1 MKKNRKMYTKQRNYC
16 GSLIRKT
23 KKTYYENLD
32 ERTFFWKTVKP
43 LISEKFN
50 ARERISLSKNAEIA
64 KTEKGTPK
72 VFSNYFGNI
81 VKNLNIS

>member
-32 ERTFFWKTVKP
+32 ERTFF
-43 LISEKFN
+43 LEN
-50 ARERISLSKNAEIA
+50 SKAFDI
-64 KTEKGTPK
+64 
-72 VFSNYFGNI
+72 
-81 VKNLNIS
+81 